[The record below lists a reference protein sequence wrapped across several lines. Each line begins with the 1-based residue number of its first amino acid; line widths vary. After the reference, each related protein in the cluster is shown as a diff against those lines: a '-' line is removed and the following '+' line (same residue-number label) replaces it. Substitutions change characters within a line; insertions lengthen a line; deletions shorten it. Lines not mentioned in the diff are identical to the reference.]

1 MLCDGI
7 DTPTKQMSKGQ
18 SAPVCAFLD
27 QFALALPPLRPVNN
41 MCMDKAKHCSVKDSA
56 KSSKCF
62 ASKAIVQL

>member
-27 QFALALPPLRPVNN
+27 QFVLALTPLRPVNN
-41 MCMDKAKHCSVKDSA
+41 MCMDKAKHCSFKDSA
-56 KSSKCF
+56 KTSKCF
-62 ASKAIVQL
+62 ANKAVVQL